1 MSTPQEPGRP
11 DDQSRYPDAPPPPP
25 PDQGQ
30 YPQNPQGPGQ
40 TSHQPPGQPPYP
52 GQPPDQPPGQPP
64 YASQP
69 PGQPPYP
76 GQPPGQPP
84 YAGQPPDQPPGQPPY
99 AGGPPGPTYGNAPAY
114 DPYAS
119 PGFGT
124 PPARPSMP
132 PPREV
137 VWATYAMYASIALS
151 LINLIVTLADSTGYK
166 DAIRNAD
173 PNRTVD
179 VDAVY
184 TAAVVFAVVV
194 TLLIAALYVFLAINL
209 RKGKNWARITT
220 WIIVGIFTLLGL
232 LGLANDV
239 PAIARLL
246 GILVL
251 LANAATLVLLAMRPS
266 NQFFA
271 AMRQPRR

>member
-11 DDQSRYPDAPPPPP
+11 DDQSGYPAAPPPP

-30 YPQNPQGPGQ
+30 YPQYPQGPGQ
-40 TSHQPPGQPPYP
+40 TSHQ
-52 GQPPDQPPGQPP
+52 
-64 YASQP
+64 A
-69 PGQPPYP
+69 
-76 GQPPGQPP
+76 
-84 YAGQPPDQPPGQPPY
+84 PGQPPY
-99 AGGPPGPTYGNAPAY
+99 AGGPAGSQYGNAPAY

-124 PPARPSMP
+124 PPTRPNLA

-137 VWATYAMYASIALS
+137 VWATYAMYAAIALS

-166 DAIRNAD
+166 DAIRDAD

-194 TLLIAALYVFLAINL
+194 TLLVAALYVFLAINL

-220 WIIVGIFTLLGL
+220 WIVVGIFTLLGL
-232 LGLANDV
+232 IGLGGDA
-239 PAIARLL
+239 PGIARLL

-266 NQFFA
+266 NRFFA
-271 AMRQPRR
+271 AMRQPRY

>member
-11 DDQSRYPDAPPPPP
+11 EDQSGYPDAPPPPDP
-25 PDQGQ
+25 GQ
-30 YPQNPQGPGQ
+30 YPQYPQGSQYPQGPGQ
-40 TSHQPPGQPPYP
+40 TSHQA
-52 GQPPDQPPGQPP
+52 PD
-64 YASQP
+64 
-69 PGQPPYP
+69 
-76 GQPPGQPP
+76 
-84 YAGQPPDQPPGQPPY
+84 QPPY
-99 AGGPPGPTYGNAPAY
+99 AGGPTGGQAGGSYGNAPTGGSYGNAPTGGSYGNAPAY

-124 PPARPSMP
+124 QPTGANLA

-137 VWATYAMYASIALS
+137 IWATYAMYAAIALS

-166 DAIRNAD
+166 DAIRDAD

-209 RKGKNWARITT
+209 RKGKNWARIVT
-220 WIIVGIFTLLGL
+220 WIVVGIFTLLGL
-232 LGLANDV
+232 IGLGGDV
-239 PAIARLL
+239 PGIARLL

-251 LANAATLVLLAMRPS
+251 LANASTLVLLALRPS

-271 AMRQPRR
+271 AMRQPRY

>member
-11 DDQSRYPDAPPPPP
+11 EDQSGYPDAPPPPP

-30 YPQNPQGPGQ
+30 YPQYPQGPGQ
-40 TSHQPPGQPPYP
+40 TSHQ
-52 GQPPDQPPGQPP
+52 
-64 YASQP
+64 A
-69 PGQPPYP
+69 
-76 GQPPGQPP
+76 
-84 YAGQPPDQPPGQPPY
+84 PGQPPY
-99 AGGPPGPTYGNAPAY
+99 AGGPPGGAYGNAPAY

-124 PPARPSMP
+124 PPTRPSMA

-151 LINLIVTLADSTGYK
+151 LINLIVTLADSSGYK
-166 DAIRNAD
+166 DAIRDAD

-184 TAAVVFAVVV
+184 TAAVVFAVIV

-209 RKGKNWARITT
+209 RKGKNWARIVT
-220 WIIVGIFTLLGL
+220 WVVVGIFTLLGL
-232 LGLANDV
+232 IGLGSDA
-239 PAIARLL
+239 PGIARLL

-251 LANAATLVLLAMRPS
+251 LTNAATLVLLAMRPS

-271 AMRQPRR
+271 AMRQPQYPQR